1 MTFGE
6 AVRLARRVRGMSQ
19 AELARAAGLS
29 HQYLNDI
36 ERGRSA
42 GTPQALVALARVL
55 NLSLDEIFG
64 LGGCPGGAAGAVDPE
79 GEEGEAP

>member
-42 GTPQALVALARVL
+42 GTPHAMVALARVL

-64 LGGCPGGAAGAVDPE
+64 LGGGGEPGAAAA
-79 GEEGEAP
+79 EEGGE